1 MTHFLG
7 LTGSIGMG
15 KSTTAKMFLDEGVPV
30 WDADAVVHKLY
41 ASEGAAVKLIQSI
54 YPEAVVDGVISRDRL
69 SSLIATD
76 PRVLTTLESVIH
88 PLVAKDRADFIVK
101 HSAPLLVFDI
111 PLLFE
116 TGADD
121 WLDSVLVVSVDP
133 DTQKKRV
140 LARPEMTQLKFETIV
155 ERQLADAD
163 KRKRA
168 DYVIE
173 TYCLESTQKEV
184 QTLIAELLGHE
195 NA

>member
-41 ASEGAAVKLIQSI
+41 ASEGAAVKPIQSI

-76 PRVLTTLESVIH
+76 PHVLTTLESIIH

-140 LARPEMTQLKFETIV
+140 LARPEMTQQKFETIV